1 MLDLGTL
8 QLGIKVNGDA
18 AKSEL
23 NQLGGAVEQTGS
35 KTQQLAAK
43 AKTMIKAFVA
53 AYAIKEI
60 VKLGKAAID
69 AYAQFEQLEGGV
81 KKIFGKEAAEI
92 VMKNAQN
99 AYKTAGL
106 SANQYM
112 ETVTSFSA
120 SLIHSMGGN
129 TKEAAKVADMAIRDM
144 SDNANTFGT
153 NMQSIQDAYQGF
165 AKQNYTML
173 DNLKL
178 GYGGTKSEM
187 ERLLKDAEKLTGK
200 KYDLNNL
207 NDIYEAIH
215 AIQQEYNITGTTS
228 KEAGKTIEGSVNS
241 AKAAFDNLLTAIGG
255 GKGVGKAMSTFVKAL
270 GTAAKNILPAMLNVI
285 KGLVT
290 GITSGLPALFEGVGA
305 GKGFLVGLIKSIA
318 TWIPQAI
325 TQIGQMLSNIA
336 DSIGTTGESKFGSTA
351 AKIVLG
357 LVKGLI
363 QAIPS
368 LIKGALELILALQGA
383 LISYAGNLVKAGIE
397 AMKQFVQ
404 GFLKGHPQ
412 ISKAV
417 KTIGKVFSI
426 ALKPVITIIKT
437 VTKVWK
443 TLMGQKSKKSFSVS
457 APFSKAIQSIKDVFS
472 KWKDVLGQKAKKTFE
487 VAKKGFSSVLSGMKS
502 LYNKWKDI
510 LGQKSSKTFTTTY
523 KTNGKPSGKDGK
535 GRLGIREVPYDG
547 YVAELH
553 KGEVVLTAAE
563 TNQYKKGMGSSGSNS
578 GDVVSR
584 LAAIESILNYYLPKG
599 QQIVMDNGALI
610 GQVNRGLGMK
620 L

>member
-1 MLDLGTL
+1 
-8 QLGIKVNGDA
+8 
-18 AKSEL
+18 
-23 NQLGGAVEQTGS
+23 
-35 KTQQLAAK
+35 
-43 AKTMIKAFVA
+43 
-53 AYAIKEI
+53 
-60 VKLGKAAID
+60 
-69 AYAQFEQLEGGV
+69 
-81 KKIFGKEAAEI
+81 
-92 VMKNAQN
+92 
-99 AYKTAGL
+99 
-106 SANQYM
+106 
-112 ETVTSFSA
+112 
-120 SLIHSMGGN
+120 
-129 TKEAAKVADMAIRDM
+129 
-144 SDNANTFGT
+144 
-153 NMQSIQDAYQGF
+153 
-165 AKQNYTML
+165 
-173 DNLKL
+173 
-178 GYGGTKSEM
+178 
-187 ERLLKDAEKLTGK
+187 
-200 KYDLNNL
+200 
-207 NDIYEAIH
+207 
-215 AIQQEYNITGTTS
+215 
-228 KEAGKTIEGSVNS
+228 
-241 AKAAFDNLLTAIGG
+241 
-255 GKGVGKAMSTFVKAL
+255 MSTFVKAL

-285 KGLVT
+285 KGLVS

-368 LIKGALELILALQGA
+368 LVKGALELILALQGA

-417 KTIGKVFSI
+417 KTIGKVFSV

-443 TLMGQKSKKSFSVS
+443 ALMGQKSKKSFSVS

-523 KTNGKPSGKDGK
+523 KTKGKPSGKDGK

-563 TNQYKKGMGSSGSNS
+563 TNQLLKKQGGGVSNGDNFTVNVYGSNNMN
-578 GDVVSR
+578 VEQ
-584 LAAIESILNYYLPKG
+584 LAAAVERRIIKVQKRRTS
-599 QQIVMDNGALI
+599 AWA
-610 GQVNRGLGMK
+610 
-620 L
+620 